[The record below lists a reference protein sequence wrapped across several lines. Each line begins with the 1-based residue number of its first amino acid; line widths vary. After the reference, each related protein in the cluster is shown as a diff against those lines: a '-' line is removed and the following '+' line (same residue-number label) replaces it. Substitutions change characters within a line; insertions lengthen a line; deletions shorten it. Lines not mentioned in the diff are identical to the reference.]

1 MKLTQA
7 FAMAWKSMSQSKMR
21 SFLTMLGI
29 IIGVAAVI
37 VLVSLVGGFSADL
50 SSSFES
56 MGTTNL
62 SVMLMGRGGSTVM
75 EPDEMM
81 ALKEQHSDLLSLC
94 SPEVSVSATLKHGT
108 ASMTATVTGGSED
121 YHLLNGY
128 TLAQGRAVAYA
139 DLSARSK
146 VAVIGSY
153 VAQELLGAGRAVG
166 QALKSVGDSKRV
178 STGSVP
184 S

>member
-81 ALKEQHSDLLSLC
+81 AL
-94 SPEVSVSATLKHGT
+94 
-108 ASMTATVTGGSED
+108 
-121 YHLLNGY
+121 
-128 TLAQGRAVAYA
+128 
-139 DLSARSK
+139 
-146 VAVIGSY
+146 
-153 VAQELLGAGRAVG
+153 
-166 QALKSVGDSKRV
+166 
-178 STGSVP
+178 
-184 S
+184 